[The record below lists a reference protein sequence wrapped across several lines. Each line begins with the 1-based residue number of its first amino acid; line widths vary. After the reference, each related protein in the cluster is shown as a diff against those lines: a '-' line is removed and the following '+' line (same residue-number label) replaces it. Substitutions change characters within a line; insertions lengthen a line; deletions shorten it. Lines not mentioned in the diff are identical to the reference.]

1 MWPWCHRNEYTRLEK
16 AMIEPGS
23 PSGPRRWPDYA
34 ARSRGEVRAI
44 PPGQSAGSHRQPSFL
59 NFILEIVQKFARCG
73 IVTSSPFMQSSR
85 SPVSPRLSWRKT
97 RGFLQFAEKFLHCMR
112 NKSVGISASR
122 TEMSDP
128 YLGVF
133 PLAERFSHLTLDVGV
148 RLQADC
154 PPKEC

>member
-1 MWPWCHRNEYTRLEK
+1 
-16 AMIEPGS
+16 MIEPGS

-97 RGFLQFAEKFLHCMR
+97 PGFLLQFAEKFLHCMR
-112 NKSVGISASR
+112 NKAVGISASR
-122 TEMSDP
+122 SDMSDP

-133 PLAERFSHLTLDVGV
+133 PSPKDSLISLLTLESAS
-148 RLQADC
+148 RQAGK
-154 PPKEC
+154 PGAPGPSAATLLNARQVA